1 MYITISYFMN
11 STEFFFQPYS
21 KKMKNT
27 TDEDKKNMYL
37 RIIVSHAF
45 YCWCN
50 GVTLQTYKF
59 NFFIYAENSLHIMS
73 YSVFW

>member
-11 STEFFFQPYS
+11 STDFFFQPYT

-59 NFFIYAENSLHIMS
+59 NFFNTQKTHCI
-73 YSVFW
+73 